1 MVDNS
6 VILTCCFII
15 TYYDKFYVHGLK
27 SILSWEKRVI
37 QWDTLWIWRF
47 TAKLAYLVLLKF
59 WTNSIIPYAN
69 AGVVPYIHVLLAVC
83 SIRKAPL
90 RSHLHLRLM
99 DLAEEPCSTKG
110 YKMILR
116 QEDVRHHRSRGP
128 AIRTSKA
135 VSEHGMAK
143 FMDTVEGTSTMDRS
157 LVLPNTL
164 AQNRT

>member
-1 MVDNS
+1 MKYTLN
-6 VILTCCFII
+6 LTVYSQ
-15 TYYDKFYVHGLK
+15 TGLFGPFER
-27 SILSWEKRVI
+27 L
-37 QWDTLWIWRF
+37 F
-47 TAKLAYLVLLKF
+47 KF

-69 AGVVPYIHVLLAVC
+69 EGVVPYIHVLLAVC
-83 SIRKAPL
+83 SIRKEPL
-90 RSHLHLRLM
+90 RSHLHFRLM
-99 DLAEEPCSTKG
+99 DLAEEPCSTKD

-135 VSEHGMAK
+135 VSEHGRAK